1 MSNLKLYDGQIT
13 VKADKQTQ
21 ACLNDWIESK
31 RVEWVAKQEKLKSDP
46 IPSNEELLSREKAG
60 EVMPYE
66 RQLIPHLEE
75 IKLEFKEALDDHM
88 GPQGYDFNELMFIS
102 GAPADKRSS
111 KDAPIADPIQDR
123 TKTAQETKE
132 R

>member
-1 MSNLKLYDGQIT
+1 VFACLKTMSNLKLYDGQIT

-21 ACLNDWIESK
+21 ACLNDWVESK
-31 RVEWVAKQEKLKSDP
+31 RHEWIAKQDKER
-46 IPSNEELLSREKAG
+46 PSSLPDKEELLSREKAG

-102 GAPADKRSS
+102 GAPKDVRPP
-111 KDAPIADPIQDR
+111 KDAP
-123 TKTAQETKE
+123 KTELI
-132 R
+132 